1 MPLLHCT
8 IRRIEMDT
16 LTLNHMLNE
25 ALLSE
30 IGDGLDSVADR
41 LAALHDGLRRVG
53 GHQSG
58 VESLAAIIGELGWW
72 RGRIDAALD
81 VPSGTF

>member
-1 MPLLHCT
+1 
-8 IRRIEMDT
+8 MDT

-41 LAALHDGLRRVG
+41 LIGLHDGLRRVG
-53 GHQSG
+53 TPQAT
-58 VESLAAIIGELGWW
+58 VDPLAAIIGELGWW

>member
-1 MPLLHCT
+1 
-8 IRRIEMDT
+8 MDT

-41 LAALHDGLRRVG
+41 LAVLHDGLRGVG

-58 VESLAAIIGELGWW
+58 VEPLAAIIGELGWW